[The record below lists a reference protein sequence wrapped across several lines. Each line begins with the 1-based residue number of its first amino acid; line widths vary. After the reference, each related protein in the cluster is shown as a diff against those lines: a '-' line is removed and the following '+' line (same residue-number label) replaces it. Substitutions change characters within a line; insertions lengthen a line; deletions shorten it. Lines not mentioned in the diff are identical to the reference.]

1 MLFFPVSC
9 NKKNYCQVDK
19 YMYTIHFS
27 LDFST
32 LPALL
37 NHVNTKPCSCFIL
50 NLNNMRRK
58 QLKKTLGHGIY
69 KNIKKKI
76 EFNILGIVSYQFE
89 NC

>member
-50 NLNNMRRK
+50 NLNNMKRK
-58 QLKKTLGHGIY
+58 QLKNFRTRYVQKLK
-69 KNIKKKI
+69 KNRVHHIRHCI
-76 EFNILGIVSYQFE
+76 ISV
-89 NC
+89 

>member
-50 NLNNMRRK
+50 NLNNMKRK
-58 QLKKTLGHGIY
+58 QLKNFRTRYIQKL
-69 KNIKKKI
+69 KKK
-76 EFNILGIVSYQFE
+76 
-89 NC
+89 